1 MAAGAAAALLDE
13 LMGRDRNLA
22 PSEQRSETHWSDPE
36 VCKYFLCG
44 FCPHELFVNTRADL
58 GPCDKIHDD
67 LLRKEYVKST
77 RFERMGYEDDFMR
90 FLQGLISDVEKRI
103 RRGHMRLALNSTQ
116 GSLNGNLPSQKEEK
130 ITMLTE
136 KINELVN
143 QAEQLGC
150 EGKVEEA
157 QGVMKLCDQLREERR
172 QLENNETGAYYTDP
186 EKTLEVC
193 GCCSALLVVGD
204 AQQRIDEH
212 LMGKQHMGYARIR
225 AFLEEHKQKKIQA
238 DMDEREAKEAKLA
251 QEREE
256 REKEREKE
264 REDRRKKEKEKEDE
278 KKREREKEREKRRK
292 RSRSRSRR
300 SRSRERR
307 SRSRD
312 RRRSSSRDRKR
323 RSRSRSRHRHRS
335 RSRDRHKSSRHR
347 SRSRS
352 RGRRSRSRDRRSRSR
367 GHRSRS
373 RDRRSRSR
381 GKSRRSRSRD
391 KRSRSRDKSSRK
403 RSRSRDKNRKSREK
417 GKKSE
422 EKDYNGRQS
431 TEKDREEEREKV
443 NEKDTNTKISET
455 KTPSE
460 NDKTE
465 ETPMEQETKTPA
477 AIESEGDSKYD
488 A

>member
-67 LLRKEYVKST
+67 VLRKEYVKSS

-116 GSLNGNLPSQKEEK
+116 GSLNGNLPTQKEEK

-172 QLENNETGAYYTDP
+172 QLENNPNAELP
-186 EKTLEVC
+186 QLKQMEVC
-193 GCCSALLVVGD
+193 DTCGAFLIVGD
-204 AQQRIDEH
+204 MPQRLDEH
-212 LMGKQHMGYARIR
+212 LLGKQHAGYAQVR
-225 AFLEEHKQKKIQA
+225 ATVDKIKKKIQA

-264 REDRRKKEKEKEDE
+264 REDRRRKEKEKEDE

-300 SRSRERR
+300 SRSRDRR

-367 GHRSRS
+367 GRRSRS

-391 KRSRSRDKSSRK
+391 RRSRSRDKSSRK

-431 TEKDREEEREKV
+431 TEKDKEEVREKV
-443 NEKDTNTKISET
+443 AEKDTYTKISET
-455 KTPSE
+455 KTPSD

-465 ETPMEQETKTPA
+465 EMPMEQETKAPA
-477 AIESEGDSKYD
+477 ATESEGDSK
-488 A
+488 

>member
-1 MAAGAAAALLDE
+1 MMAAGAAAALLDE

-67 LLRKEYVKST
+67 LLRKEYVKSS

-238 DMDEREAKEAKLA
+238 DVDEREAKEAKLA

-300 SRSRERR
+300 SRSRDRR

-323 RSRSRSRHRHRS
+323 RSRSRSRHRTGLEVETVISLAGTGQDQEVEVAGQEAEIEDQGVEDADHVA
-335 RSRDRHKSSRHR
+335 
-347 SRSRS
+347 
-352 RGRRSRSRDRRSRSR
+352 GIE
-367 GHRSRS
+367 GHVA
-373 RDRRSRSR
+373 
-381 GKSRRSRSRD
+381 
-391 KRSRSRDKSSRK
+391 
-403 RSRSRDKNRKSREK
+403 
-417 GKKSE
+417 E
-422 EKDYNGRQS
+422 EKVDGHEVEIDVLAVETRAQGNAQ
-431 TEKDREEEREKV
+431 EA
-443 NEKDTNTKISET
+443 ET
-455 KTPSE
+455 KTGRRVKRRITTGGSPQR
-460 NDKTE
+460 KTRR
-465 ETPMEQETKTPA
+465 KW
-477 AIESEGDSKYD
+477 GRR
-488 A
+488 

>member
-172 QLENNETGAYYTDP
+172 QLENNPNAELP
-186 EKTLEVC
+186 QLKQMEVC
-193 GCCSALLVVGD
+193 DTCGAFLIVGD
-204 AQQRIDEH
+204 MPQRLDEH
-212 LMGKQHMGYARIR
+212 LLGKQHAGYAQVR
-225 AFLEEHKQKKIQA
+225 ATVDKIKKKIQA

>member
-1 MAAGAAAALLDE
+1 MMAAGAAAALLDE

-67 LLRKEYVKST
+67 LLRKEYVKSS

-172 QLENNETGAYYTDP
+172 QLENNPNAELP
-186 EKTLEVC
+186 QLKQMEVC
-193 GCCSALLVVGD
+193 DTCGAFLIVGD
-204 AQQRIDEH
+204 MPQRLDEH
-212 LMGKQHMGYARIR
+212 LLGKQHAGYAQVR
-225 AFLEEHKQKKIQA
+225 ATVDKIKKKIQA
-238 DMDEREAKEAKLA
+238 DVDEREAKEAKLA

-300 SRSRERR
+300 SRSRDRR

-323 RSRSRSRHRHRS
+323 RSRSRSRHRTGLEVETVISLAGTGQDQEVEVAGQEAEIEDQGVEDADHVA
-335 RSRDRHKSSRHR
+335 
-347 SRSRS
+347 
-352 RGRRSRSRDRRSRSR
+352 GIE
-367 GHRSRS
+367 GHVA
-373 RDRRSRSR
+373 
-381 GKSRRSRSRD
+381 
-391 KRSRSRDKSSRK
+391 
-403 RSRSRDKNRKSREK
+403 
-417 GKKSE
+417 E
-422 EKDYNGRQS
+422 EKVDGHEVEIDVLAVETRAQGNAQ
-431 TEKDREEEREKV
+431 EA
-443 NEKDTNTKISET
+443 ET
-455 KTPSE
+455 KTVRVEKKGRRVKRRITTGGSPQR
-460 NDKTE
+460 KTRR
-465 ETPMEQETKTPA
+465 KW
-477 AIESEGDSKYD
+477 GRR
-488 A
+488 